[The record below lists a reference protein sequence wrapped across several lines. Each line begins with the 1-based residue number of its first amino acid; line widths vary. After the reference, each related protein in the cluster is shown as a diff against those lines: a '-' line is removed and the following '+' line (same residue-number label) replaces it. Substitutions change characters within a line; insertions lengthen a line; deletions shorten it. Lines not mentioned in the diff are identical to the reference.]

1 MTQKEL
7 LAKCSERDQAF
18 YDRFHFFDLFR
29 KDLDIKSFTELI
41 DPDQVPYTSLV
52 DYHIVVNRHGEVFH
66 TFLLEARDMD
76 DATNFYRYLRDEIL
90 EPGTIAN
97 YFISQVS
104 DTASFGYYQ
113 LTLTIA

>member
-18 YDRFHFFDLFR
+18 YDLFH

-41 DPDQVPYTSLV
+41 NPGQVPYISLV
-52 DYHIVVNRHGEVFH
+52 DYHLVVNRHGEVFH

-97 YFISQVS
+97 YFINQVS
-104 DTASFGYYQ
+104 DTAFGYYQ